1 MVRPLPYCNC
11 LFIPFYPLIYSLIP
25 SSLKSESIAMRSL

>member
-11 LFIPFYPLIYSLIP
+11 LFIPFNSLIYSLIP
-25 SSLKSESIAMRSL
+25 SSLKSASKAMRSL